1 MESAKRDLPADLP
14 AGVAERIQGA
24 ATALVQAIGLTGLP
38 RVDFL
43 YDGGERLAL
52 CEINAI
58 PGSLGLYLWAA
69 ADHER
74 GRIVADWVEEAR
86 SRPLARPHWS
96 ATTDGAALRAAATVA
111 AKLR

>member
-1 MESAKRDLPADLP
+1 MESARRELPAELP
-14 AGVAERIQGA
+14 DGLLDRIQSA
-24 ATALVQAIGLTGLP
+24 AQAVVQAMGITGLP

-43 YDGGERLAL
+43 YDGGDRLAL

-69 ADHER
+69 AGHDR
-74 GRIVADWVEEAR
+74 VRVVSDWVEEAR
-86 SRPLARPHWS
+86 ARPLARPHWS

-111 AKLR
+111 SKLR